1 MYDPQTFNRYAYTRN
16 NPLAYVDPD
25 GRDLEKAW
33 HGLKAF
39 LNSIQVKYSIGFGA
53 KAGYQLGVG
62 EVKVGASNM
71 LNLKAGGDVAL
82 QLTQAVEYKAGT
94 ETSGGKTSGLT
105 IKAEQPLVTLNPD
118 ATVTLGGPPSG
129 TISGKTGADIGDAS
143 LDVSSKEEV
152 GVGVEGGLG
161 LVAGAKVTTTFEGI
175 SGAAEFVT
183 ETADTLKNAIIPV
196 PRPPKPSPPRPPK
209 QHSPEICRDGQV
221 PPCPNN

>member
-1 MYDPQTFNRYAYTRN
+1 MYDPQTFNRYVYTRN

-118 ATVTLGGPPSG
+118 ATV
-129 TISGKTGADIGDAS
+129 GDAS